1 MRKIISEG
9 YAIFK
14 VFRYI
19 VIRRQRFRPKVQNL
33 LLSDDGLIAIGKQIK
48 NNKTLCI
55 LQSVFFVLFQ
65 SSKGGVQRQLKNDH
79 AVLFNH

>member
-9 YAIFK
+9 YAIFR

-19 VIRRQRFRPKVQNL
+19 VIRQPEFRSKVQNL
-33 LLSDDGLIAIGKQIK
+33 LLSDDGLVVIGKQIK

-55 LQSVFFVLFQ
+55 SQGVFLYSNVTVYVVECGNSFTRFKI
-65 SSKGGVQRQLKNDH
+65 S
-79 AVLFNH
+79 